1 MKDTFGFAAPVP
13 LFGREG
19 RMIEQPRSIQLELN
33 TLEKELVD
41 AEWEQDYERIYG
53 LVLAIDRL
61 KFLLSV
67 GERYDVAF

>member
-1 MKDTFGFAAPVP
+1 MT
-13 LFGREG
+13 
-19 RMIEQPRSIQLELN
+19 EQPRSIQLELK

-53 LVLAIDRL
+53 LVMAIDRL